1 MAWDDDVNWDVGDPG
16 QPDFTP
22 IPENP
27 PPLISGGLTVGP
39 DINSPDPLVGGDSD
53 WATILGKILGGGAGA
68 ISSGGGSSLI
78 SRLGTMLGGG
88 SGGSGISDFLMLLSL
103 LGGGALGVNAGNTA
117 KQGGQ
122 EIKAAADKSNEQAT
136 GLFDKAQANYAP
148 YQAAGV
154 NALAGLQTPVNLA
167 SQFNAAGTPSALGN
181 KFSGA
186 MTLSQLAKR

>member
-1 MAWDDDVNWDVGDPG
+1 MPWDDGVDWDVGDPG

-39 DINSPDPLVGGDSD
+39 DINSPDPLVGGGSD
-53 WATILGKILGGGAGA
+53 WASILAKALGSGAG
-68 ISSGGGSSLI
+68 SSGGSSLI
-78 SRLGTMLGGG
+78 SRLGTMLSGG

-103 LGGGALGVNAGNTA
+103 LGGGALAMNEGNTK

-122 EIKAAADKSNEQAT
+122 EIKAAADKSNDQAT

-167 SQFNAAGTPSALGN
+167 SKFNAAGTPSALGN